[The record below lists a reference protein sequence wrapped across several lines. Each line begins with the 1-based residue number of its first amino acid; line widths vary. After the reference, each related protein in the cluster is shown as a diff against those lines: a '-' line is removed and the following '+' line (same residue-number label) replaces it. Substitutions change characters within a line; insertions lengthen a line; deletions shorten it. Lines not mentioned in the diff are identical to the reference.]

1 MKLARDA
8 YPTIAALV
16 LMMAAGW
23 YVSPWIT
30 AVLFVLLCFVCWF
43 FRDPERSPER
53 ELREGDFLSP
63 ADGRVV
69 EIEETEHEYVG
80 RAVKIGI
87 FMNGFNVHVNRFPA
101 EGRVGYLKYA
111 PGKKWFAIAP
121 KASEINER
129 MYVGAESEF
138 GRFML
143 VQIAGIMARRIVCR
157 VNAGELVRAGQRYGM
172 IKLGSKV
179 DIYLPPSIEPNV
191 RLGDAVF
198 AGRSIIGVK
207 KNAQDGQAD

>member
-1 MKLARDA
+1 MKIARDGWPSIGA
-8 YPTIAALV
+8 IAF
-16 LMMAAGW
+16 MAAGG
-23 YVSPWIT
+23 YLISPWIAACL
-30 AVLFVLLCFVCWF
+30 AVPLGFSLWF

-53 ELREGDFLSP
+53 ELSPSDFLSP

-69 EIEETEHEYVG
+69 EIEETEHEYIG

-87 FMNGFNVHVNRFPA
+87 FMNGFNVHVNRFPTK
-101 EGRVGYLKYA
+101 GRVEYVKYV

-129 MYVGAESEF
+129 LYVGAESAY
-138 GRFML
+138 GRFLL

-157 VNAGELVRAGQRYGM
+157 VHVGEEVDRGERYGM

-179 DIYLPPSIEPNV
+179 DLYLPHEIEPNV
-191 RLGDAVF
+191 KIGDNVK
-198 AGRSIIGVK
+198 AGYTVIGVK
-207 KNAQDGQAD
+207 RQ